1 MGKGALQQGAV
12 AGGVGSRR
20 EEGIVGARGRIRSAE
35 ARRIASAWAMS
46 TATASQPEKR
56 TTEERKTHERRQLK
70 H

>member
-20 EEGIVGARGRIRSAE
+20 EEGIAGARGRIRSAE

-46 TATASQPEKR
+46 TATASR
-56 TTEERKTHERRQLK
+56 
-70 H
+70 